1 MLSDLKVR
9 AARITGRAY
18 KLSDSGQL
26 YLYVSPRGAK
36 SWRMNYKWSATP
48 DSVVQRTFTI
58 GPYPA
63 ITLAMAREIRD
74 RAKTLLATGVEPTRA
89 TIFRTDSRAA
99 PTDVDRFDAIA
110 RRWHALHIRRW
121 SRTHAAD
128 VMHCLERDVFPAIG
142 AMSIHDLTTPLLLNM
157 LSDIANRGAIET
169 AHRARQRVSAIFVYA
184 IAAGIVTTDPAAGL
198 SAALPPKPRAQSQP
212 ALTDLEAVRTMLRA
226 CEAERC
232 RAENKLAMRL
242 LALTVVRP
250 GELRF
255 ARWCEFDIDANEP
268 VWIIPADRMKGDK
281 HRKSEQNGDHI
292 VPLAPQSV
300 EILQTMKTLTGDGE
314 YIFQSDRHAH
324 RPISENTLRALLI
337 RAGYYQRHVPHGFRS
352 AFSTIMNERAEL
364 AGRASDRAI
373 IDLMLAHIP
382 KDRVERAYN
391 RAAYMP
397 RRRELAREWAD
408 LLLAEFPAPLS
419 LVGKPMRWQS
429 NASGRGHS

>member
-18 KLSDSGQL
+18 KLTDSGQL

-36 SWRMNYKWSATP
+36 SWRMNYKWSPTP
-48 DSVVQRTFTI
+48 ETTVQRTFTI

-74 RAKTLLATGVEPTRA
+74 RAKTLLATGTEPTRES
-89 TIFRTDSRAA
+89 IFRAGGRAT
-99 PTDVDRFDAIA
+99 PEPVDLFADIA
-110 RRWHALHIRRW
+110 RRWHALHLRRW
-121 SRTHAAD
+121 SRNHAAD

-142 AMSIHDLTTPLLLNM
+142 AMPIRDLTAPILLDT
-157 LSDIANRGAIET
+157 LSDIANRGAVET
-169 AHRARQRVSAIFVYA
+169 AHRARQRISAVFVYA
-184 IAAGIVTTDPAAGL
+184 IAAGIVSADPAAGL
-198 SAALPPKPRAQSQP
+198 SVALPPKVPAQSQP
-212 ALTDLEAVRTMLRA
+212 ALTNLDDLRDMLRA
-226 CEAERC
+226 CEEERC
-232 RAENKLAMRL
+232 RPETKLALRF
-242 LALTVVRP
+242 LALTAVRP

-255 ARWCEFDIDANEP
+255 ARWCEFDISAPEP
-268 VWIIPADRMKGDK
+268 VWVIPAARMKGEAA
-281 HRKSEQNGDHI
+281 RKSEQNGDHI

-300 EILQTMKTLTGDGE
+300 EILRTMQPLTGDGE
-314 YIFQSDRHAH
+314 WLFQSDRSIH

-408 LLLAEFPAPLS
+408 LLLADFPAPS
-419 LVGKPMRWQS
+419 SFIGTPMRWLS
-429 NASGRGHS
+429 NAVGRGRN